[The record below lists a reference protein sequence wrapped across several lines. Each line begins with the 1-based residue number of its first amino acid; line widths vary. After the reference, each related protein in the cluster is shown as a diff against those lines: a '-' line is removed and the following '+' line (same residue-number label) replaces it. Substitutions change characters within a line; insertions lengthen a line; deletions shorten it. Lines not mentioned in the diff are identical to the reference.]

1 MSMNILGK
9 KNQNKLKIL
18 FFSQYFWPENFRI
31 NELVD
36 YLSKKNFYLTVLTTF
51 PSYPNINL
59 FKKYK
64 KENDKSKIFQIN
76 RFKTFPRGSSNLS
89 IILNYLT
96 FLINSVLSIVKSL
109 VINKVDLIFIFC
121 PSPILSSIP
130 IILLNKL
137 FKKKIILWVLDL
149 WPDTVIDLKIVKSSY
164 LIWFLRKLVS
174 YIYNNSDLIL
184 AQSKSIK
191 SEIKKLTKT
200 KCIYF
205 PSWPE
210 EFKKNNKNKA
220 KEVISTNKLKIL
232 FAGNIGEAQSFE
244 TLIKCAKSMR
254 YLNIV
259 KWIIVGDGRWKKK
272 LVHYIKINNLENQF
286 QLISNVPLKKIDHF
300 YNCAD
305 ALYLG
310 LKNNKTFRKTVPGKL
325 QTYMSTGK
333 PIIASISGEAKEII
347 IDSKCG
353 YVSDAEDYKTLKKNI
368 IKFSKLNRYK
378 KLILGKNGKKYSDKN
393 FSKKQIL
400 KGLEKEIKLILS

>member
-1 MSMNILGK
+1 MK
-9 KNQNKLKIL
+9 L
-18 FFSQYFWPENFRI
+18 FFFTQYFWPENFRI
-31 NELVD
+31 NELVK
-36 YLSKKNFYLTVLTTF
+36 YFSKYKPFVLTSN
-51 PSYPNINL
+51 PSYPSKSLFIN
-59 FKKYK
+59 KKYYRK
-64 KENDKSKIFQIN
+64 KLQLGNFEIIRVPVFLRNV
-76 RFKTFPRGSSNLS
+76 SNLS
-89 IILNYLT
+89 IFLNYISF
-96 FLINSVLSIVKSL
+96 FLSSL
-109 VINKVDLIFIFC
+109 LIGIFKIYKKKFDIIFIFC
-121 PSPILSSIP
+121 PSPILNAIP
-130 IILLNKL
+130 AIIFKKL
-137 FKKKIILWVLDL
+137 FKKKVILWVLDL

-210 EFKKNNKNKA
+210 EFKKNKKNKA

-259 KWIIVGDGRWKKK
+259 RWIIVGDGRWKKK
-272 LVHYIKINNLENQF
+272 LMHYIKIYNLENQF
-286 QLISNVPLKKIDHF
+286 QLINNVPLKKINNF

-305 ALYLG
+305 ALYLS
-310 LKNNKTFRKTVPGKL
+310 LKNNKTFRKTIPGKL

-333 PIIASISGEAKEII
+333 PIIASISGEAKKII
-347 IDSKCG
+347 IDSQCG
-353 YVSDAEDYKTLKKNI
+353 YVSDAEDHKTLKKNI
-368 IKFSKLNRYK
+368 IKFSKLKKYK

-400 KGLEKEIKLILS
+400 KGLEKEIKLIFS

>member
-1 MSMNILGK
+1 MK
-9 KNQNKLKIL
+9 L
-18 FFSQYFWPENFRI
+18 FFFTQYFWPENFRI
-31 NELVD
+31 NELVK
-36 YLSKKNFYLTVLTTF
+36 YFSKNKPFVLTSN
-51 PSYPNINL
+51 PSYPSKNL
-59 FKKYK
+59 FINKKYFRK
-64 KENDKSKIFQIN
+64 KLQLGNFEIIRVPVFLRNV
-76 RFKTFPRGSSNLS
+76 SNLS
-89 IILNYLT
+89 IFLNYISF
-96 FLINSVLSIVKSL
+96 FLSSL
-109 VINKVDLIFIFC
+109 LIGIFKIYKKKFDIIFVFC
-121 PSPILSSIP
+121 PSPILNAIP
-130 IILLNKL
+130 AIIFKKL

-210 EFKKNNKNKA
+210 EFKKNKKNKA

-272 LVHYIKINNLENQF
+272 LMHYIKINNLENQF

-368 IKFSKLNRYK
+368 IKFSKLKRYK

-400 KGLEKEIKLILS
+400 KGLEKEIKLTLS

>member
-1 MSMNILGK
+1 MK
-9 KNQNKLKIL
+9 L
-18 FFSQYFWPENFRI
+18 FFFTQYFWPENFRI
-31 NELVD
+31 NELVK
-36 YLSKKNFYLTVLTTF
+36 YFSKNKLFVLTSN
-51 PSYPNINL
+51 PSYPSKNL
-59 FKKYK
+59 FINKKYFRK
-64 KENDKSKIFQIN
+64 KLQLGNFEIIRVPVFLRNV
-76 RFKTFPRGSSNLS
+76 SNLS
-89 IILNYLT
+89 IFLNYISF
-96 FLINSVLSIVKSL
+96 FLSSL
-109 VINKVDLIFIFC
+109 LIGIFKIYKKKFDIIFVFC
-121 PSPILSSIP
+121 PSPILNAIP
-130 IILLNKL
+130 AIIFKKL

-149 WPDTVIDLKIVKSSY
+149 WPDTVIDLKIVRSSY

-210 EFKKNNKNKA
+210 EFKKNKKNKA

-272 LVHYIKINNLENQF
+272 LMHYIKINNLENQF

-305 ALYLG
+305 ALYLS

-353 YVSDAEDYKTLKKNI
+353 YVSDAEDYKMLKKNI
-368 IKFSKLNRYK
+368 IKFSKLKRYK

-400 KGLEKEIKLILS
+400 KGLEKEIKLTLS

>member
-1 MSMNILGK
+1 
-9 KNQNKLKIL
+9 LKL
-18 FFSQYFWPENFRI
+18 FFFTQYFWPENFRI
-31 NELVD
+31 NELVK
-36 YLSKKNFYLTVLTTF
+36 YFSKNKPFVLTSN
-51 PSYPNINL
+51 PSYPSKNL
-59 FKKYK
+59 FINKKYFRK
-64 KENDKSKIFQIN
+64 KLQLGNFEIIRVPVFLRNV
-76 RFKTFPRGSSNLS
+76 SNLS
-89 IILNYLT
+89 IFLNYISF
-96 FLINSVLSIVKSL
+96 FLSSL
-109 VINKVDLIFIFC
+109 LIGIFKIYKKKFDIIFVFC
-121 PSPILSSIP
+121 PSPILNAIP
-130 IILLNKL
+130 AIIFKKL

-210 EFKKNNKNKA
+210 EFKKNKKNKA

-272 LVHYIKINNLENQF
+272 LMHYIKINNLENQF

-305 ALYLG
+305 ALYLS

-353 YVSDAEDYKTLKKNI
+353 YVSDAEDYKMLKKNI
-368 IKFSKLNRYK
+368 IKFSKLKRYK

-400 KGLEKEIKLILS
+400 KGLEKEIKLTLS

>member
-1 MSMNILGK
+1 MK
-9 KNQNKLKIL
+9 L
-18 FFSQYFWPENFRI
+18 FFFTQYFWPENFRI
-31 NELVD
+31 NELVK
-36 YLSKKNFYLTVLTTF
+36 YFSKNKPFVLTSN
-51 PSYPNINL
+51 PSYPSKNL
-59 FKKYK
+59 FINKKYFRK
-64 KENDKSKIFQIN
+64 KLQLGNFEIIRVPVFLRNV
-76 RFKTFPRGSSNLS
+76 SNLS
-89 IILNYLT
+89 IFLNYISF
-96 FLINSVLSIVKSL
+96 FLSSL
-109 VINKVDLIFIFC
+109 FIGIFKIYKKKFDIIFVFC
-121 PSPILSSIP
+121 PSPILNAIP
-130 IILLNKL
+130 AIIFKKL

-210 EFKKNNKNKA
+210 EFKKNKKNKA
-220 KEVISTNKLKIL
+220 KEVIYTNKLKIL

-272 LVHYIKINNLENQF
+272 LMHYIKINNLENQF

-305 ALYLG
+305 ALYLS

-368 IKFSKLNRYK
+368 IKFSKLKRYK

-400 KGLEKEIKLILS
+400 KGLEKEIKLTLS

>member
-1 MSMNILGK
+1 MK
-9 KNQNKLKIL
+9 L
-18 FFSQYFWPENFRI
+18 FFFTQYFWPENFRI
-31 NELVD
+31 NELVK
-36 YLSKKNFYLTVLTTF
+36 YFSKNKPFVLTSN
-51 PSYPNINL
+51 PSYPSKNL
-59 FKKYK
+59 FINKKYFRK
-64 KENDKSKIFQIN
+64 KLQLGNFEIIRVPVFLRNV
-76 RFKTFPRGSSNLS
+76 SNLS
-89 IILNYLT
+89 IFLNYISF
-96 FLINSVLSIVKSL
+96 FLSSL
-109 VINKVDLIFIFC
+109 LIGIFKIYKKKFDIIFVFC
-121 PSPILSSIP
+121 PSPILNAIP
-130 IILLNKL
+130 AIIFKKL

-210 EFKKNNKNKA
+210 EFKKNKKNKA
-220 KEVISTNKLKIL
+220 KEVIYTNKLKIL

-272 LVHYIKINNLENQF
+272 LMHYIKINNLENQF

-305 ALYLG
+305 ALYLS

-368 IKFSKLNRYK
+368 IKFSKLKRYK

-400 KGLEKEIKLILS
+400 KGLEKEIKLTLS

>member
-1 MSMNILGK
+1 MK
-9 KNQNKLKIL
+9 L
-18 FFSQYFWPENFRI
+18 FFFTENFRI
-31 NELVD
+31 NELVK
-36 YLSKKNFYLTVLTTF
+36 YFSKNKPFVLTSN
-51 PSYPNINL
+51 PSYPSKNL
-59 FKKYK
+59 FINKKYFRK
-64 KENDKSKIFQIN
+64 KLQLGNFEIIRVPVFLRNV
-76 RFKTFPRGSSNLS
+76 SNLS
-89 IILNYLT
+89 IFLNYISF
-96 FLINSVLSIVKSL
+96 FLSSL
-109 VINKVDLIFIFC
+109 LIGIFKIYKKKFDIIFVFC
-121 PSPILSSIP
+121 PSPILNAIP
-130 IILLNKL
+130 AIIFKKL

-210 EFKKNNKNKA
+210 EFKKNKKNKA
-220 KEVISTNKLKIL
+220 KEVIYTNKLKIL

-305 ALYLG
+305 ALYLS

-347 IDSKCG
+347 IDSQCG
-353 YVSDAEDYKTLKKNI
+353 YVSDAEDYKMLKKNI
-368 IKFSKLNRYK
+368 IKFSKLKRYK

-400 KGLEKEIKLILS
+400 KGLEKEIKLTLS